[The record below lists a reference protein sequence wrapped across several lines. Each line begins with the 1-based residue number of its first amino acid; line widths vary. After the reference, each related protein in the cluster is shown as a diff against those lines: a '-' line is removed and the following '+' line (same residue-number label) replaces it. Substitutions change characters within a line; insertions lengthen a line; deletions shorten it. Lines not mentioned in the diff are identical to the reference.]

1 MEKSSSEKIGFIF
14 VYTLIVGL
22 ISLAYFLYV
31 YFVIPVPDERETF
44 LTEIGEFLGKI
55 GLGLLIFIYLRTLL
69 KLILGEGNFLQRLLP
84 GYVTTFSSERMR
96 QLLEWMNKTH
106 IYVGILAIA
115 IILLHISMMG
125 FTRYSNILFFPA
137 LLFLV
142 IWQGAFGLFLTWRY
156 SPTELRKV
164 SYFVHAQFFTGI
176 AIGIFAFFGHLLID
190 H

>member
-1 MEKSSSEKIGFIF
+1 VTS
-14 VYTLIVGL
+14 VG
-22 ISLAYFLYV
+22 
-31 YFVIPVPDERETF
+31 
-44 LTEIGEFLGKI
+44 
-55 GLGLLIFIYLRTLL
+55 
-69 KLILGEGNFLQRLLP
+69 
-84 GYVTTFSSERMR
+84 SERLR
-96 QLLEWMNKTH
+96 QLLAWMNKTH
-106 IYVGILAIA
+106 IYFGILAIA

-125 FTRYSNILFFPA
+125 FTRYSGILFFPA

-190 H
+190 D